1 METTINERVKL
12 ISEKYF
18 KGNTSA
24 MARAISVKQSTL
36 RDIIGERQ
44 SAPSYETLK
53 AIVDYAT
60 ININS
65 DWLMLGK
72 GDMEIKPTGQGNAKL
87 VENIQYMEVPVIHI
101 HARCGYLAGYGDP
114 EYIDSLPTMPVIVD
128 KTYNGNY
135 RVFETEG
142 DSMDD
147 GSRKAIYEGD
157 KVLCREVK
165 RDLWQ
170 YKLHYNDW
178 YFAIVDKKEGIVI
191 KQIIDHDVENGI
203 ITCHSLNPLF
213 NDYTIQL
220 DDVAEL
226 YNVIKIVERSARL

>member
-1 METTINERVKL
+1 MEETVLQRIRKVIDYLDISDRKFAESIGLPQTTISSMFKRGNDPKVSIIQAIINAHTF
-12 ISEKYF
+12 IS
-18 KGNTSA
+18 
-24 MARAISVKQSTL
+24 L
-36 RDIIGERQ
+36 
-44 SAPSYETLK
+44 
-53 AIVDYAT
+53 
-60 ININS
+60 
-65 DWLMLGK
+65 DWLMTGQ
-72 GDMEIKPTGQGNAKL
+72 GEMTNRPTSQGNAKL
-87 VENIQYMEVPVIHI
+87 VENIQYMEVPVVHI
-101 HARCGYLAGYGDP
+101 HARCGYLTGYGDP
-114 EYIDSLPTMPVIVD
+114 VYIDSLPTMPVIVD

-147 GSRKAIYEGD
+147 GSRKAIFEGD

-178 YFAIVDKKEGIVI
+178 YFAIVDKKDGIVI
-191 KQIIDHDVENGI
+191 KQIIDHDVEKGI

-213 NDYTIQL
+213 EDYKICL

>member
-1 METTINERVKL
+1 MEN
-12 ISEKYF
+12 
-18 KGNTSA
+18 
-24 MARAISVKQSTL
+24 SVKERLKSFLKESNIKGSDFCKSIGVSSGFIAGMRESIQPDKLKSIA
-36 RDIIGERQ
+36 IIY
-44 SAPSYETLK
+44 PSL
-53 AIVDYAT
+53 
-60 ININS
+60 NIG
-65 DWLMLGK
+65 WLMTGE
-72 GDMEIKPTGQGNAKL
+72 GEMINRPTGQGNAKL
-87 VENIQYMEVPVIHI
+87 VENIQYMEVPVVHI
-101 HARCGYLAGYGDP
+101 HARCGYLAGFGDP

-147 GSRKAIYEGD
+147 GSRKAIFEGD

-178 YFAIVDKKEGIVI
+178 YFAIVDKKDGIVI
-191 KQIIDHDVENGI
+191 KQIIDHDVEKGI

-213 NDYTIQL
+213 EDYPIQL
-220 DDVAEL
+220 DNVAEL